1 MSWSLLDATQCHSM
15 VMMFSMN
22 VVAVLGWVRGLRFSR
37 RRISDATVRKKKVI
51 IMLCSWRLL
60 NATVRMD
67 DDDGDDESSKV
78 LGD

>member
-1 MSWSLLDATQCHSM
+1 M

-37 RRISDATVRKKKVI
+37 RRISDATVR
-51 IMLCSWRLL
+51 
-60 NATVRMD
+60 MD

-78 LGD
+78 AKSSVTEAYVDYNVTG